1 MILGPACTVATEPV
15 AELSGKYL
23 NINQVCLL
31 GCVRTAVCCVVRC
44 EVEAVLASLCRQ
56 CCVTNCLYDPL
67 FGLC

>member
-31 GCVRTAVCCVVRC
+31 GGGGGGGVGWGGV
-44 EVEAVLASLCRQ
+44 
-56 CCVTNCLYDPL
+56 
-67 FGLC
+67 